1 MQARS
6 RALDGI
12 EVATDLVYAQ
22 NRIGSI
28 VTSLQ
33 PEQVCPT
40 YFAAGD
46 GTTTTPQIAFLQSY
60 NATLQNGRNAMNAF
74 VNQYVSRT
82 TLGLSQVAHATLY
95 TENSVDAA
103 QSYEWLVKSFLI
115 ALNLANVF
123 WFFGVLLTRHNVY
136 FPLYHQFLV
145 WGAVPAFAVVLLS
158 TVAATI
164 ASSALAIT
172 NADFCSGGISEAQ
185 PHGSPQGTLQD
196 VLLAKGYNVTD
207 LPYQAIQYYGSDCD
221 GTSPFAFLHNFKVQT
236 QLQRYDLVDRMEDL
250 LDESLNLTQRC
261 GNDTLTTVNV
271 GMLKLHERLIS
282 VETILSK
289 ASNLTSCAAV
299 GPMFHQLLNGS
310 PCSESPRGLAWLFGT
325 SASLLAIGLA
335 MLSVRAGLYNPVL
348 KPRRIKRRE
357 REFREYK
364 EYMANY
370 YQTGDWQMDP
380 SPTKKAK
387 DLASTQTFD
396 TDVTEGDASS
406 SPRTNVSARRSPVS
420 VASDDRS
427 VYTETLSSR
436 GAANVRPRSTGSV
449 GSRRSRFKFVDP
461 GVVYYS
467 SDSDDD
473 SDNDSELDDTSAVS
487 TLFRNVFLTRR
498 GTVPPG
504 GGGVSPSSGASR
516 ASHSSSSTSRG
527 MFWFGPRPPPTPT
540 TPAQRLRHLSD
551 LRLEETEGG
560 GAVVLAKE
568 SLELQALTPSPELA
582 LPARPHKKHKHRCRT
597 VGGSMMDVA

>member
-1 MQARS
+1 MLALVWGVVLLVLKFNCKASRVGCAAGGNVVDVTALRDRKVPRAERRRIILRNWRVQMALLLLSLLIPTLSFLLVNHGLEPFYSSLQDIRSLAVQARS

-172 NADFCSGGISEAQ
+172 NA
-185 PHGSPQGTLQD
+185 GTYMDTVDGCVGPLSKSAKLRLVSLT
-196 VLLAKGYNVTD
+196 VLLLCD
-207 LPYQAIQYYGSDCD
+207 L
-221 GTSPFAFLHNFKVQT
+221 
-236 QLQRYDLVDRMEDL
+236 
-250 LDESLNLTQRC
+250 SLAVVVVC
-261 GNDTLTTVNV
+261 
-271 GMLKLHERLIS
+271 
-282 VETILSK
+282 IL
-289 ASNLTSCAAV
+289 
-299 GPMFHQLLNGS
+299 P
-310 PCSESPRGLAWLFGT
+310 
-325 SASLLAIGLA
+325 
-335 MLSVRAGLYNPVL
+335 
-348 KPRRIKRRE
+348 
-357 REFREYK
+357 
-364 EYMANY
+364 
-370 YQTGDWQMDP
+370 
-380 SPTKKAK
+380 
-387 DLASTQTFD
+387 TQTF
-396 TDVTEGDASS
+396 A
-406 SPRTNVSARRSPVS
+406 P
-420 VASDDRS
+420 
-427 VYTETLSSR
+427 
-436 GAANVRPRSTGSV
+436 
-449 GSRRSRFKFVDP
+449 
-461 GVVYYS
+461 
-467 SDSDDD
+467 
-473 SDNDSELDDTSAVS
+473 
-487 TLFRNVFLTRR
+487 
-498 GTVPPG
+498 
-504 GGGVSPSSGASR
+504 GVSPKR
-516 ASHSSSSTSRG
+516 NR
-527 MFWFGPRPPPTPT
+527 
-540 TPAQRLRHLSD
+540 
-551 LRLEETEGG
+551 TE
-560 GAVVLAKE
+560 VLKARCK
-568 SLELQALTPSPELA
+568 TCC
-582 LPARPHKKHKHRCRT
+582 LPKAT
-597 VGGSMMDVA
+597 M